1 MGKDMVNHPPHY
13 EGKVECID
21 ALESATAG
29 LEGIEAVDTANA
41 IKYLWRWKKKNGK
54 EDLKKAIWYIKHLLK
69 TLGEPEK
76 KAVDNSKYVPQPQI
90 SDILAMNPEDFMR
103 EYGNGKSGVV
113 GRIFYSGDAVFT
125 VLGVETTT
133 ENLGSTKINIEFER
147 NYLDMS
153 GSCFPVMRTTT
164 INVELKK
171 EVKV

>member
-69 TLGEPEK
+69 TQGEPEDK
-76 KAVDNSKYVPQPQI
+76 ILPQPQL
-90 SDILAMNPEDFMR
+90 SDICSMSPDAFMR
-103 EYGNGKSGVV
+103 EYVKGKKGKEIIGKTFFMGDKPFNVATIEYSEYVKGTSMVYITFVHQSTERPDYFFQIKEKNVV
-113 GRIFYSGDAVFT
+113 GIA
-125 VLGVETTT
+125 LVE
-133 ENLGSTKINIEFER
+133 
-147 NYLDMS
+147 
-153 GSCFPVMRTTT
+153 
-164 INVELKK
+164 
-171 EVKV
+171 EVRM

>member
-69 TLGEPEK
+69 TQGEPEEK
-76 KAVDNSKYVPQPQI
+76 ILPQPQL
-90 SDILAMNPEDFMR
+90 SDICSMSPDAFMR
-103 EYGNGKSGVV
+103 EYVNGRGNVV
-113 GRIFYSGDAVFT
+113 GLKVYAGCEEFILCRADFTKDDMHLTRVNLEFMKKLTERPDYFYQI
-125 VLGVETTT
+125 
-133 ENLGSTKINIEFER
+133 KR
-147 NYLDMS
+147 NNN
-153 GSCFPVMRTTT
+153 V
-164 INVELKK
+164 NVELVE
-171 EVKV
+171 EVWM

>member
-69 TLGEPEK
+69 TLGEPEDK
-76 KAVDNSKYVPQPQI
+76 PLPQPQI
-90 SDILAMNPEDFMR
+90 SDICSMSPDAFVR
-103 EYGNGKSGVV
+103 EYVHGSGSVI
-113 GRIFYSGDAVFT
+113 GLKAYSGHEEFVLFSAGFT
-125 VLGVETTT
+125 PGRGKESLIKVNLEFVKNCTERPNHFSRVKGNNSVIVNLVEQV
-133 ENLGSTKINIEFER
+133 R
-147 NYLDMS
+147 M
-153 GSCFPVMRTTT
+153 
-164 INVELKK
+164 
-171 EVKV
+171 

>member
-69 TLGEPEK
+69 TQGEPEK
-76 KAVDNSKYVPQPQI
+76 KAVDNSKYVPHPQI
-90 SDILAMNPEDFMR
+90 SDILTMNPEAFMR

-133 ENLGSTKINIEFER
+133 ENSGFTKINIEFER
-147 NYLDMS
+147 DYLDMQDS
-153 GSCFPVMRTTT
+153 WLPVRRTTT
-164 INVELKK
+164 LNVELKK
-171 EVKV
+171 GVVV